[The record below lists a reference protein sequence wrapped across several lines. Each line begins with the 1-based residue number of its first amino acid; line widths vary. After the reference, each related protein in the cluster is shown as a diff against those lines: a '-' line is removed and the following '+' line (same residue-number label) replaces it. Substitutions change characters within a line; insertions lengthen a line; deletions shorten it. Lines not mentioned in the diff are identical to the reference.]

1 MRKKLCVLFLSLCM
15 TISCLADSAMAK
27 EKLQIQ
33 TALTNSSIYMRTL
46 ERFKANVEK
55 LSKGELEVE
64 LLAAGA
70 IVKPFEIYG
79 AVSEG
84 LVN

>member
-1 MRKKLCVLFLSLCM
+1 MKKLGVFFLSMCVA
-15 TISCLADSAMAK
+15 TGCFAGSAMAK

-33 TALTNSSIYMRTL
+33 TALANSSIYMRTL

-70 IVKPFEIYG
+70 IV
-79 AVSEG
+79 
-84 LVN
+84 